1 MMEKGIASAKTVFSQ
16 VGFGKSRDALKSRI
30 TRLESGDDKGE
41 KAKDEK
47 RKKIFQKSVDI
58 LRK

>member
-1 MMEKGIASAKTVFSQ
+1 MHRQNGAYQT
-16 VGFGKSRDALKSRI
+16 GFGKSRDALKSRI